1 MRRDAWKTLPEE
13 RGSWAG
19 SQVGWR
25 RLRKGR
31 KHGGTGLLSSPA
43 RPSSSNPPAA
53 AAPTAGTSPTRLRSS
68 WRGERRAFAWVDILA
83 GVLAVPTV
91 AERFPLFSPC

>member
-25 RLRKGR
+25 RLRKVR

-43 RPSSSNPPAA
+43 RPSSSNPP
-53 AAPTAGTSPTRLRSS
+53 GRGSP
-68 WRGERRAFAWVDILA
+68 RGRDLPDAVAFVVAW
-83 GVLAVPTV
+83 
-91 AERFPLFSPC
+91 